1 VPVNQTLLQFDLDT
15 QNVPVS
21 RFALRGSLAFLAM
34 SASLFAQGNATVRQ
48 VTLLPAT
55 RDVEIEIQSTH
66 RVSPETQVV
75 TGPDRLVI
83 DFPGAVPSA
92 QLRTLAVNRGGVKSV
107 RSGLFRSNPPVTRV
121 VLDLDGPLPYQVFP
135 SGSSVIVKLG
145 KGQGAANSMA
155 AAVPAPQEP
164 PPPPPP
170 VIEVH
175 LQNGLMSLTAERT
188 NLAAVLAEIRKQTGA
203 DVSIPAGAEQEQVV
217 AKLGPAPTRDVVAA
231 LLNGS
236 RYNFVLVG
244 SDNDS
249 SLRRLILTPKGSG
262 MVIPATPAA
271 YTPPP
276 GPPVR
281 IAQPQPEPEN
291 DATQIEAKS
300 RVAIS
305 RTRRPAA
312 RVLSRMGKPQSREHQ
327 SASDAWNMPPQ

>member
-1 VPVNQTLLQFDLDT
+1 MSRF
-15 QNVPVS
+15 S

-34 SASLFAQGNATVRQ
+34 GASLFAQGNVTVRQ

-55 RDVEIEIQSTH
+55 RDVEIEIQSTQ
-66 RVSPETQVV
+66 RISPETQVV
-75 TGPDRLVI
+75 TEPDRLVI

-107 RSGLFRSNPPVTRV
+107 RSGLFRSYPPVTRV

-145 KGQGAANSMA
+145 KAQGAANSVA
-155 AAVPAPQEP
+155 AAVPAPEEP

-188 NLAAVLAEIRKQTGA
+188 NLAAVLAEIRKQTA
-203 DVSIPAGAEQEQVV
+203 LMSRFQRREQEQVV

-276 GPPVR
+276 GPPAR
-281 IAQPQPEPEN
+281 ISQPQPEPEN
-291 DATQIEAKS
+291 DATQDQGAQEQSGDQSNEA
-300 RVAIS
+300 
-305 RTRRPAA
+305 PGNEG
-312 RVLSRMGKPQSREHQ
+312 LSRMDKPQSKEHPI
-327 SASDAWNMPPQ
+327 SPGHYPTPPQKIEKRICR